1 LPKKIFKNT
10 VMKSM
15 TGYGKA
21 TQTYDIK
28 NINVEIKTL
37 NSKQADINIKL
48 PPIYRALEIEV
59 NNLIKENLERGKI
72 DCFVS
77 ITIPTEYAH
86 LDINEELF
94 HTYYKQMKEMVDASG
109 ANPSYLTEFI
119 LGREEIINNLE
130 DEVSEDE
137 KKCLLGAISKAL
149 DCVNDYRI
157 EEGKALEKDFLKRLD
172 IISSLN
178 EEIVPF
184 AKERV
189 PIIKEKLINRL
200 NELELNQVD
209 ENRLEQELIY
219 YLEKLDVTE
228 ERTRLTQHIKYFY
241 QTMDEDTTQGKKL
254 SFIAQEMGREINTLG
269 SKSNDANMQKI
280 VVKMKDELEKI
291 KEQLAN
297 VL

>member
-1 LPKKIFKNT
+1 
-10 VMKSM
+10 
-15 TGYGKA
+15 
-21 TQTYDIK
+21 
-28 NINVEIKTL
+28 
-37 NSKQADINIKL
+37 
-48 PPIYRALEIEV
+48 
-59 NNLIKENLERGKI
+59 
-72 DCFVS
+72 
-77 ITIPTEYAH
+77 
-86 LDINEELF
+86 
-94 HTYYKQMKEMVDASG
+94 
-109 ANPSYLTEFI
+109 
-119 LGREEIINNLE
+119 
-130 DEVSEDE
+130 
-137 KKCLLGAISKAL
+137 
-149 DCVNDYRI
+149 
-157 EEGKALEKDFLKRLD
+157 
-172 IISSLN
+172 LN